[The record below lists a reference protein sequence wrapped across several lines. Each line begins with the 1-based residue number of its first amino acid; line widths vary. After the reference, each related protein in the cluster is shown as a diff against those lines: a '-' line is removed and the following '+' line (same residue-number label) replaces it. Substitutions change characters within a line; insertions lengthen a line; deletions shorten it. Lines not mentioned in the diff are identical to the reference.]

1 MRTGEGELPEGGIP
15 VDDNILGQGSM
26 VALAYLCCYN
36 LAAWQ
41 YTGQSCELTG
51 AHNLIEI
58 EEMRQRFDNSP
69 CAVHLGMSLVELT
82 SGYAK
87 VKLELKREFLNWE
100 NMIHGGVIATL
111 LDQAFGCACN
121 TLENIHVAVQMN
133 IHFLAAAPVG
143 ETIYAESR
151 VLHAGKRVGTSEMTV
166 FDSQGKTIA
175 RATGTTVSM
184 GPRS

>member
-1 MRTGEGELPEGGIP
+1 MI
-15 VDDNILGQGSM
+15 D
-26 VALAYLCCYN
+26 
-36 LAAWQ
+36 
-41 YTGQSCELTG
+41 
-51 AHNLIEI
+51 I

-69 CAVHLGMSLVELT
+69 CAVHLGMSLVDLS
-82 SGYAK
+82 SGYAR
-87 VKLELKREFLNWE
+87 VKLELKREFLNWD

-151 VLHAGKRVGTSEMTV
+151 VLHAGKRVGVSEMTV
-166 FDSQGKTIA
+166 FDSKGKTIA

-184 GPRS
+184 GARG

>member
-1 MRTGEGELPEGGIP
+1 
-15 VDDNILGQGSM
+15 M
-26 VALAYLCCYN
+26 V
-36 LAAWQ
+36 
-41 YTGQSCELTG
+41 
-51 AHNLIEI
+51 EI
-58 EEMRQRFDNSP
+58 EEMRQRFDKSP
-69 CAVHLGMSLVELT
+69 YAVYLGMSLVELS

-87 VKLELKREFLNWE
+87 VKLELKREFLNWD
-100 NMIHGGVIATL
+100 NMIHGGVIVAL

-151 VLHAGKRVGTSEMTV
+151 VLRAGKRVGTSEMAV

-184 GPRS
+184 GPRT